1 MNPLKAITLST
12 LTAFAL
18 LSSALTA
25 DEREDDIVEVYLAT
39 LGRVADKAGLQY
51 WQESNLTIEQIT
63 QSFFEQEETQAL
75 YASTPTTDAF
85 VQEIYRNVLGREG
98 EEEGVAYWSDAL
110 ESGKIP
116 KPLFIKA
123 ILDGAKGDDA
133 TMLQEKT
140 ALSKKVIKSNLTDTD
155 AKMVLWTYG
164 KKGYDAA
171 LKDLNERADRAAF
184 ADQLEI
190 DEPKLEDAL
199 ESSSLTEGEKNSVR
213 SYFRQKGLS
222 IAKDMIKLIEL
233 KDYQGLSSSEQ
244 KQVLDVFRDNGG
256 DVSKA
261 KEEIAAIKKANTPS
275 TPTYSGGGSTYTP
288 VDNSGNGGN
297 ENSGNSGNE
306 NSGDGNGGGDTA
318 GSGGLGF

>member
-1 MNPLKAITLST
+1 MNPLKTITLST

-18 LSSALTA
+18 LSSALIA
-25 DEREDDIVEVYLAT
+25 DEREDDITEVYLAT
-39 LGRVADKAGLQY
+39 LGRVPDKAGLQY

-98 EEEGVAYWSDAL
+98 EEEGVTYWSDAL

-133 TMLQEKT
+133 TKLQEKT
-140 ALSKKVIKSNLTDTD
+140 ALSKKVIESNLTDTD
-155 AKMVLWTYG
+155 AKMVLSTYG
-164 KKGYDAA
+164 KKGYDTA

-184 ADQLEI
+184 AEQLEI

-222 IAKDMIKLIEL
+222 ITKDMINLIEL
-233 KDYQGLSSSEQ
+233 KDYQGLGSSEQ
-244 KQVLDVFRDNGG
+244 KQVLDTFEKNGG
-256 DVSKA
+256 DLSKA
-261 KEEIAAIKKANTPS
+261 KAEIETIAKGSMPS
-275 TPTYSGGGSTYTP
+275 TPSYSGGGSTTT
-288 VDNSGNGGN
+288 STAGATGGGGNGTG
-297 ENSGNSGNE
+297 E
-306 NSGDGNGGGDTA
+306 GG
-318 GSGGLGF
+318 F